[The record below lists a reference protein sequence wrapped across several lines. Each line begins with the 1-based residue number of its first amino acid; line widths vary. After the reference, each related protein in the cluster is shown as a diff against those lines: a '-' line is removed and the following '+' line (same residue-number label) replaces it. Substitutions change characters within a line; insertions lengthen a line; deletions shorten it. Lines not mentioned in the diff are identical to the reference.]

1 MPLQFFADVSL
12 FKKSTVLFVFSLYY
26 LVFCIFCILFIKTNT
41 NTFL

>member
-12 FKKSTVLFVFSLYY
+12 FNKNTVLFVFSLYY
-26 LVFCIFCILFIKTNT
+26 LIFCIFCILFIKTNT